1 MIILHFLNTAVLF
14 LWTSLINCYWPNVYS
29 WAMLL
34 VKVIF
39 SGITEMI
46 IVVVL
51 ITTTEQKKQLL
62 KILGKYVKRKVR
74 GQ

>member
-1 MIILHFLNTAVLF
+1 
-14 LWTSLINCYWPNVYS
+14 
-29 WAMLL
+29 MLL

>member
-1 MIILHFLNTAVLF
+1 
-14 LWTSLINCYWPNVYS
+14 
-29 WAMLL
+29 MLL

-51 ITTTEQKKQLL
+51 MTTTEQKKQLL

>member
-1 MIILHFLNTAVLF
+1 
-14 LWTSLINCYWPNVYS
+14 
-29 WAMLL
+29 MLL

-51 ITTTEQKKQLL
+51 MTTTEQKNQLL